1 MATSGSVTVKVTSYD
16 TLVFR
21 WDLTSQSIEDN
32 SSVVSWT
39 MSLVAGSSGAITSNV
54 QKAWTVVVNGNTY
67 KGTASHGIGNN
78 QTKVLA
84 RGSTTIPHNND
95 GSKTFAF
102 SFKQVFKGLVF
113 SGENVPDMGGSGNG
127 TLPTIARASAPSCIT
142 WPEHTQNVGD
152 FGDTI
157 SIHMNRKADTF
168 THTVRYK
175 FGDNTGTIA
184 TGVTNGTTWTIPL
197 SLMNLIPNNTSGS
210 GMIYVD
216 TYSGSTLVGTGSC
229 GFTATVPASVKPTV
243 TLTLADVTGVED
255 TYGSPVQLLSKIKVT
270 AKGTSA
276 YSSPIQSY
284 AITANGAAHTGK
296 AEITTDVLKAS
307 GAQTFSV
314 TVKDSRGRSGTASLS
329 KTVLAYAFP
338 SISKLTV
345 RRCNSDGTE
354 NDQGDYVKATLSAA
368 ITSLNSKN
376 TTTYTLRY
384 KKTSASSW
392 TSAVLTALNG
402 NYAPAN
408 KSHVFAADSN
418 SSYDVELE
426 VADRHGTATRS
437 TSVSTAF
444 TLINWGEA
452 GTNIA
457 FGKVA
462 EILNSV
468 QVGLKFYDEYGT
480 RIGNGVAVYGS
491 SDAPIDAN
499 TTMEHVFLTTLNT
512 PTTAFWYVFQVFYN
526 SKSDTGNRAQ
536 FAIPYS
542 VKGPIYHRF
551 KYGNSWS
558 AWMTHDD
565 AVDTGWI
572 SAVSLL
578 KSGFAQHSAQD
589 PPVYRKVGKTV
600 RLSGAVTPTATVT
613 GSESETTIYTLPTG
627 YRPAASCYSLCQG
640 SGNAIW
646 LCGVTKDGAV
656 TFSRHRDA
664 TITNKYAYANT
675 GASEWLKFDVTFFI
689 D

>member
-1 MATSGSVTVKVTSYD
+1 MATSGKVTVKVTSYD
-16 TLVFR
+16 NLVFS
-21 WDLTSQSIEDN
+21 WELKSQSIESN
-32 SSVVSWT
+32 SSVVSWK
-39 MSLVAGSSGAITSNV
+39 MQLVAGSSGEIVSGV
-54 QKAWTVVVNGNTY
+54 KKAWTVYVNGTKYTGEASTAIGDNET
-67 KGTASHGIGNN
+67 KTLASGT
-78 QTKVLA
+78 
-84 RGSTTIPHNND
+84 TTIAHNDD
-95 GSKTFAF
+95 GTKTFAF

-113 SGENVPDMGGSGNG
+113 SGQEVSDKSGSGNG

-142 WPEHTQNVGD
+142 WPEHTQDVGD

-175 FGDNTGTIA
+175 FGENTGTIA

-197 SLMNLIPNNTSGS
+197 TLMNLIPNNTSGS

-216 TYSGSTLVGTGSC
+216 TYSGDTLVGTGSC

-243 TLTLADVTGVED
+243 TLTLDDVTGVD
-255 TYGSPVQLLSKIKVT
+255 DIYGSPVQLLSKIKVT

-284 AITANGAAHTGK
+284 SITANGATYK
-296 AEITTDVLKAS
+296 EAEITTDVLKAS
-307 GAQTFSV
+307 GSQTFSV

-329 KTVLAYAFP
+329 KTVLEYAFP
-338 SISKLTV
+338 VVSKLTV

-354 NDQGDYVKATLSAA
+354 NDQGEYVKATLSATV
-368 ITSLNSKN
+368 TSLSSKN

-384 KKTSASSW
+384 KKSSASSW
-392 TSAVLTALNG
+392 TSVVLTALNG
-402 NYAPAN
+402 NYAPVN

-418 SSYDVELE
+418 SSYDVELD
-426 VADRHGTATRS
+426 ATDRHGTATRS

-444 TLINWGEA
+444 TLINWGSA

-491 SDAPIDAN
+491 SGSPIDAN
-499 TTMEHVFLTTLNT
+499 TTLEHVFLTTQNT
-512 PTTAFWYVFQVFYN
+512 PTTAFWYVFQVFYS
-526 SKSDTGNRAQ
+526 SKSETGNRAQ

-551 KYGNSWS
+551 KYGENWS

-578 KSGFAQHSAQD
+578 KSGFAQHSASD

-600 RLSGAVTPTATVT
+600 RLSGAVTPTATIS
-613 GSESETTIYTLPTG
+613 GSDDEVTIYTLPAG
-627 YRPAASCYSLCQG
+627 YRPSASCYSLCQG

-646 LCGVTKDGAV
+646 LCGVTTDGAV